1 MSDEGTRLETEED
14 VRRALD
20 MYRSPRRVQPPVV
33 GAPLMGQAAAI
44 EECPPL
50 FRPTLR
56 PDTPLLIVCDD
67 GSEEGETIRIRKD
80 RFVIG
85 RTEGDL
91 TIGNDS
97 QISSRHAELR
107 QALVRDKYRWTLV
120 DLKSTNGT
128 YVRVGQAVL
137 KQGQEFLLG
146 SSRFRFEDGTAAD
159 AEAGPSAPEQSTRMW
174 QAPPPG
180 GVAAIPGA
188 NVGTIVALS
197 DQGDGARVALDS
209 PETWLG
215 RDAARCKVAA
225 PADRL
230 LNARHARIRRQQD
243 GRWILENNKSVNGV
257 WLRMEKVSFTG
268 VCRFM
273 LGEQRFTFRAAQ

>member
-20 MYRSPRRVQPPVV
+20 VYRSPRHAQVPAM
-33 GAPLMGQAAAI
+33 GAAVAI

-56 PDTPLLIVCDD
+56 PATPLLIVCDD
-67 GSEEGETIRIRKD
+67 GSEEGETIRVRKD
-80 RFVIG
+80 RFIIG

-91 TIGNDS
+91 TIGNDA
-97 QISSRHAELR
+97 QVSSRHAELR
-107 QALVRDKYRWTLV
+107 QLLVRDKYRWNLV

-128 YVRVGQAVL
+128 YVRVGQAL
-137 KQGQEFLLG
+137 LAHGQEFLLG
-146 SSRFRFEDGTAAD
+146 SSRFRFEDNSAAN
-159 AEAGPSAPEQSTRMW
+159 AAAKPPPPEQGTRFW
-174 QAPPPG
+174 QGPLPG
-180 GVAAIPGA
+180 EGAALVAIS
-188 NVGTIVALS
+188 NE
-197 DQGDGARVALDS
+197 GDGARFALDIQ
-209 PETWLG
+209 ETWLG
-215 RDAARCKVAA
+215 RDAAHCKVAA

-230 LNARHARIRRQQD
+230 LNARHARIRRQHD

-257 WLRMEKVSFTG
+257 WLRMEKISFTG

-273 LGEQRFTFRAAQ
+273 LGEQRFTFRAPQ